1 MKKKYMIFLGICV
14 LTILLFIADA
24 YMVFL
29 KEEYCISLTVWCHI
43 GVAALLGGTA
53 KYISNKCKWL
63 PVVEIGTIV
72 VGFLSYF
79 AQCKWLY
86 FVYLPR
92 TIPTDIEIL
101 KTAIRANEVPWLFA
115 MISMLAF
122 LLTYFILLK
131 KARLINPEV
140 TEELTMK
147 QDITPEK
154 VEFEEISL
162 DSDLTKNLMRLRKYE
177 YRDLDEDLSVF
188 SDETILGKIDKDMV
202 KLFTVS
208 YEDKIV
214 GYYIV
219 KEEDD
224 NEYEFSQIFS
234 SPNIDYSFQVLN
246 AALKKHLHS
255 LKGASIKFSNI
266 GLLPTAIG
274 TVIEIIVKDYTNSTY
289 ELIGND
295 EANEKTNYDIRFRA

>member
-1 MKKKYMIFLGICV
+1 MSKKIMIFIGISI
-14 LTILLFIADA
+14 LTVLLFLADA
-24 YMVFL
+24 YMVFAH
-29 KEEYCISLTVWCHI
+29 ESYYISLSVWWHI
-43 GVAALLGGTA
+43 GIAALLGGTV
-53 KYISNKCKWL
+53 KYISSKCKWF
-63 PVVEIGTIV
+63 PVVEIGTMF

-79 AQCKWLY
+79 SQCRWLY

-92 TIPTDIEIL
+92 TIPTDIEVL
-101 KTAIRANEVPWLFA
+101 KTAIRANEVPWLLA
-115 MISMLAF
+115 VISMLAF

-131 KARLINPEV
+131 KARLINPEI

-162 DSDLTKNLMRLRKYE
+162 DSDLAKNLIRLRRYE
-177 YRDLDEDLSVF
+177 YRDFDEDLSVF
-188 SDETILGKIDKDMV
+188 SDETVLSKIDKDAT

-224 NEYEFSQIFS
+224 NEYEFLIFA

-246 AALKKHLHS
+246 VALKKHLHS
-255 LKGASIKFSNI
+255 LKGASIKFKNI
-266 GLLPTAIG
+266 GLLPAAIG
-274 TVIEIIVKDYTNSTY
+274 TVIEIIVKGYTNSTY
-289 ELIGND
+289 ELIGTGGESN
-295 EANEKTNYDIRFRA
+295 KINYDIHFRA